1 MVFKGLLNSLNK
13 QNKRRQA
20 MKSAQQIAVG
30 VGVVTL
36 AAASGV
42 ATGILLAPKSG
53 KETREEMKNKVISF
67 NDAVQKKTD
76 AVKDTVA
83 QAAQNVGNTLKDIHC
98 KTEGVQK
105 DMKDGLNE
113 IKKDV
118 HNTAGNIVDEFNNL

>member
-1 MVFKGLLNSLNK
+1 LDKFTLINWEVFKMVFKGLLNSLNK

-53 KETREEMKNKVISF
+53 KETR
-67 NDAVQKKTD
+67 D
-76 AVKDTVA
+76 
-83 QAAQNVGNTLKDIHC
+83 
-98 KTEGVQK
+98 
-105 DMKDGLNE
+105 
-113 IKKDV
+113 
-118 HNTAGNIVDEFNNL
+118 NLIGKGAN